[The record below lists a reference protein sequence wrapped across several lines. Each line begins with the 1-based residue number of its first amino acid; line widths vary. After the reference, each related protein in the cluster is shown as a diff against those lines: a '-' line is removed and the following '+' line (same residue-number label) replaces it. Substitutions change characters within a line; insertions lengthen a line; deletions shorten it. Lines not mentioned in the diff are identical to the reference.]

1 MRNIPGVIDVA
12 RANGQYQ
19 VVIGQAVTDVYDEVI
34 KQLGPG
40 YSNAEGTAGPFKKH
54 KRKLKIPVHLAR
66 SNVDPRH

>member
-40 YSNAEGTAGPFKKH
+40 YSNAEGTAEAIKETQAEAKDTSFW
-54 KRKLKIPVHLAR
+54 AQ
-66 SNVDPRH
+66 SNVGPRR